1 MTETSDRVSV
11 LFVCMGNICRSPT
24 AAGVFRKLVTDAG
37 LAGRVHIDSAG
48 THAYHTGE
56 PPDQRAS
63 AAAARRGFDLSG
75 QTARRVSAEDF
86 ERFDY
91 VLAMDRD
98 NHEILLAAALEDHHE
113 RVRLFLEFGSD
124 PSRLEVPDPYYGGA
138 VGFERVLDLV
148 EDAARGLL
156 RDVRGRLGAA

>member
-1 MTETSDRVSV
+1 
-11 LFVCMGNICRSPT
+11 MGNICRSPT
-24 AAGVFRKLVTDAG
+24 AAGVFHKLVIDAG
-37 LAGRVHIDSAG
+37 LAERVHIDSAG

-98 NHEILLAAALEDHHE
+98 NHEILLAAALEGHHE

-156 RDVRGRLGAA
+156 RDVRARLDAA